1 MITLIKRCYYC
12 GEEAVEMVEGYHPD
26 IDGITA
32 SYVCHNCQAQIDI
45 YVPLEVY
52 IPLEEE

>member
-1 MITLIKRCYYC
+1 MTLIKRCYYC
-12 GEEAVEMVEGYHPD
+12 GEEAVETVEGYHPD
-26 IDGITA
+26 TDGIAA
-32 SYVCHNCQAQIDI
+32 SYVCHNCQAQIDV